1 MCHGVP
7 KYEEIVFKNGNM
19 VKGKGLLVL
28 QEREWDLQTRKK
40 NEIYK
45 FLEVEQADRIK
56 TKDVVGIYK
65 SLGVEQADGIKT
77 KNIFK
82 RVKDELV

>member
-1 MCHGVP
+1 MRP
-7 KYEEIVFKNGNM
+7 TDPN
-19 VKGKGLLVL
+19 
-28 QEREWDLQTRKK
+28 K

-65 SLGVEQADGIKT
+65 SLGVEQADEIKT

>member
-1 MCHGVP
+1 MRP
-7 KYEEIVFKNGNM
+7 TEPN
-19 VKGKGLLVL
+19 
-28 QEREWDLQTRKK
+28 K

-65 SLGVEQADGIKT
+65 SLGVEQADEIKT